1 VTATEETTTDDR
13 IVLRDGFPSLVAVDG
28 DPTYRSASVVI
39 TRDRILV
46 YLTRAAP
53 ILDAPY
59 DPATSIVPRYNA
71 PRQQQAVVR
80 LLSGQTLAVTRQR
93 GCGCSN
99 PLKGWRPWRPY
110 RVAA

>member
-1 VTATEETTTDDR
+1 MTTLDEATDDR
-13 IVLRDGFPSLVAVDG
+13 VVIRDAFPAIVTVDG
-28 DPTYRSASVVI
+28 EPRYRSVSIVI
-39 TRDRILV
+39 TRDRVYV

-53 ILDAPY
+53 VLDAPY
-59 DPATSIVPRYNA
+59 DPATSTVPRYNA
-71 PRQQQAVVR
+71 PRGQRTVLR
-80 LLSGQTLAVTRQR
+80 LLSGATLTVERQR